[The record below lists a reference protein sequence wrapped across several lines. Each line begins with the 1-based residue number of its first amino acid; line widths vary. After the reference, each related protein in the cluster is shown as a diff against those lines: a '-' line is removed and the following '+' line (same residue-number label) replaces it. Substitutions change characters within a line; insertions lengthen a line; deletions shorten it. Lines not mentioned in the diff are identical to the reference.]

1 MGQSQTAT
9 LDPFRIWKDMYEKT
23 ESTWRGTIQDTLGTE
38 QFAQGLGQVQNQY
51 LQYQELVKTLTES
64 YLKQAN
70 IPSVEELAKVA
81 SMIVNV
87 DTKIDGIDD
96 LIYETKENTSL
107 EIAQLKQ
114 NFSNLEQKL
123 DQLLE
128 ILKNKE

>member
-1 MGQSQTAT
+1 MNQATA
-9 LDPFRIWKDMYEKT
+9 LDPFNFWKDIYEKT

-70 IPSVEELAKVA
+70 IPSIEEIAKVA

-87 DTKIDGIDD
+87 DTKIDDLDD
-96 LIYETKENTSL
+96 LIYQQKEKTSI
-107 EIAQLKQ
+107 EIVQLKQ
-114 NFSNLEQKL
+114 DISNLEKKL

-128 ILKNKE
+128 ILKTKD